1 MKYPEDYNGA
11 WVNCPDPID
20 FHAFTTVDIYHDG
33 NAFVSA
39 GPWRTTPRP
48 AERDYFGR
56 TRVTMEQSNQ
66 KEAVL
71 GSKTRSGGQWD
82 IWEAVYSPVGADG
95 YPKRIFDK
103 RTGVIDTTVAAYWR
117 DNYDLV
123 HIMRRDWATLGP
135 KLRGKLTI
143 NVGRSD
149 NFFLNDAVYLADDFL
164 KSAKNPP
171 ADAIVDYGARDE
183 HCWSGDHANPNL
195 VSRLTYDSRFIK
207 LATAH
212 WLKTAKGDTTS
223 WRY

>member
-1 MKYPEDYNGA
+1 M
-11 WVNCPDPID
+11 NCPDPID

-71 GSKTRSGGQWD
+71 GSKSRSGGQWD
-82 IWEAVYSPVGADG
+82 IWEAVFSPVGADG

-123 HIMRRDWATLGP
+123 HIMQRDWATLGP
-135 KLRGKLTI
+135 E
-143 NVGRSD
+143 
-149 NFFLNDAVYLADDFL
+149 A
-164 KSAKNPP
+164 
-171 ADAIVDYGARDE
+171 ARE
-183 HCWSGDHANPNL
+183 DHAQRRPL
-195 VSRLTYDSRFIK
+195 RQLLPERRRVPGGRLPQEHEEPAGGCDRRLRRARRALLERRPREPEPRVATHVRQPRSSSSRRRT
-207 LATAH
+207 
-212 WLKTAKGDTTS
+212 G
-223 WRY
+223 